1 MLFRVEL
8 FSAVALAQYDYANLA
23 SFAQRTYEYSDGDY
37 ASLGFPSVGSG
48 DDAGLGFG
56 FYENSYDATGDDSYD
71 APLFDFPD
79 EDASFDDMMES
90 LEQITTTEISTEIL
104 TTTEQSTTTADNRL
118 RLDRRQRP
126 IPPVFIPAEAVTEN
140 IIVEKPAELAVS
152 NSAVESIFVPSARAI
167 GIYGSCLVCDGES
180 PAACKTRNDVK
191 TCSGRD
197 DTCLVQIR
205 TRSPN
210 SDHMIFSRC
219 APLDVCKNQ
228 EAQNFIGPDARYF
241 QCRSNSAERW
251 SRASSCTLCHKMG
264 TDSLKLLFST
274 PLSVE
279 IDSSGNV
286 LLLSLIMSSP
296 QTYLDENKP
305 TNYVYGTQNWY

>member
-104 TTTEQSTTTADNRL
+104 IQFFSL
-118 RLDRRQRP
+118 
-126 IPPVFIPAEAVTEN
+126 
-140 IIVEKPAELAVS
+140 
-152 NSAVESIFVPSARAI
+152 FVNMD
-167 GIYGSCLVCDGES
+167 LE
-180 PAACKTRNDVK
+180 
-191 TCSGRD
+191 
-197 DTCLVQIR
+197 
-205 TRSPN
+205 
-210 SDHMIFSRC
+210 
-219 APLDVCKNQ
+219 
-228 EAQNFIGPDARYF
+228 
-241 QCRSNSAERW
+241 
-251 SRASSCTLCHKMG
+251 
-264 TDSLKLLFST
+264 LKL
-274 PLSVE
+274 
-279 IDSSGNV
+279 
-286 LLLSLIMSSP
+286 
-296 QTYLDENKP
+296 Y
-305 TNYVYGTQNWY
+305 